1 MKRAA
6 RREWALSCFS
16 LARLMITATQTSAA
30 DANEQPAPAP
40 SDPPQYLNWLEAK
53 EAVEKDHFPFQCH
66 LKTNKDQLRLLQKMA
81 DDIPL
86 ACAIAAARGIGHTDE
101 KSFFEIA
108 CRKKPENAYKRSSID
123 EFVLATQRSL
133 QTDKPVTAASCFN
146 TQATRNLRRTL
157 TKVAE
162 IIDTVQRNVAKNAA
176 RCMPAA
182 QRMAGPSPAG
192 GYVFEVPCLS
202 GTSYLV
208 HRADDGALDTLSDC
222 ASAELSGKCLL
233 VKSTAS

>member
-1 MKRAA
+1 
-6 RREWALSCFS
+6 
-16 LARLMITATQTSAA
+16 
-30 DANEQPAPAP
+30 
-40 SDPPQYLNWLEAK
+40 
-53 EAVEKDHFPFQCH
+53 
-66 LKTNKDQLRLLQKMA
+66 
-81 DDIPL
+81 
-86 ACAIAAARGIGHTDE
+86 
-101 KSFFEIA
+101 
-108 CRKKPENAYKRSSID
+108 
-123 EFVLATQRSL
+123 
-133 QTDKPVTAASCFN
+133 VTAASCFN
-146 TQATRNLRRTL
+146 THATRNLRRTL

>member
-101 KSFFEIA
+101 KSFS
-108 CRKKPENAYKRSSID
+108 R
-123 EFVLATQRSL
+123 LH
-133 QTDKPVTAASCFN
+133 
-146 TQATRNLRRTL
+146 
-157 TKVAE
+157 
-162 IIDTVQRNVAKNAA
+162 AA
-176 RCMPAA
+176 RNRKMPTKDL
-182 QRMAGPSPAG
+182 QSTNSFSRRSTR
-192 GYVFEVPCLS
+192 CKR
-202 GTSYLV
+202 TS
-208 HRADDGALDTLSDC
+208 R
-222 ASAELSGKCLL
+222 
-233 VKSTAS
+233 